1 MKKSLLLTFLF
12 IILSFA
18 SAIAKE
24 RKAVYIVVDGIPADY
39 IERVHPTVTFDIAAE
54 GSYGRAYTGG
64 DKNDYTLTPTVSAI
78 GYTNILTGTWMNKHN
93 VDGNSRL
100 KPNYNYW
107 TIFRVA
113 KEQKRRYTTALFS
126 SWVDNR
132 TVLIGAG
139 KPETGNLSIDYV
151 ADGYE
156 LDTINFAP
164 KKDELHIFDIDS
176 LVCRKAAECLRTNA
190 PHLSWVYLWYT
201 DSGFHIYGDSDFM
214 DHYVRRTDALLQQ
227 IWDAVKYRE
236 ANFDEEWMVIV
247 TTDHG
252 RTDSGHGHG
261 GQSERER
268 SVWISTNVS
277 QVNEHFTDGTL
288 SLVDIHPTICSWM
301 GWELDRDRR
310 FELDGVPFVG
320 KADIHSLSVN
330 VADNTATLRWKNLA
344 SKKVKATVYLATSDN
359 FAGGGKDKWIK
370 VATTSAHREQCTID
384 LSQYPTAQVYK
395 FVVSTPNTA
404 INRHYITKGR

>member
-1 MKKSLLLTFLF
+1 MKLNLLLTIAIF
-12 IILSFA
+12 ITSFA
-18 SAIAKE
+18 PSFARE
-24 RKAVYIVVDGIPADY
+24 RKVVYIVVDGIPADY
-39 IERVHPTVTFDIAAE
+39 IERIHPTVTFDIAAK
-54 GSYGRAYTGG
+54 GNYGRAYTGG
-64 DKNDYTLTPTVSAI
+64 NKNDYTLTPTVSAI

-93 VDGNSRL
+93 VDGNSGL

-113 KEQKRRYTTALFS
+113 KEQKRNYTTALFS

-151 ADGYE
+151 ADGYD
-156 LDTINFAP
+156 LDTINFAS
-164 KKDELHIFDIDS
+164 KKDALNIFDIDS
-176 LVCRKAAECLRTNA
+176 LVCRKAAECVRTNA
-190 PHLSWVYLWYT
+190 PDLSWVYLWYT
-201 DSGFHIYGDSDFM
+201 DAGFHLYGDSDFM

-252 RTDSGHGHG
+252 RTDNGYGHG
-261 GQSERER
+261 GQSDRER

-277 QVNEHFTDGTL
+277 HVNKHFTDGTL

-301 GWELDRDRR
+301 GWKLDRDHR

-320 KADIHSLSVN
+320 KADVHSLSVN
-330 VADNTATLRWKNLA
+330 VADNKATLQWKNLA
-344 SKKVKATVYLATSDN
+344 SKKVKATIYLAIGDN
-359 FAGGGKDKWIK
+359 FANGDKDKWIK
-370 VATTSAHREQCTID
+370 VATTSADSEQCIVD
-384 LSQYPTAQVYK
+384 LSTYPTAEVYK

-404 INRHYITKGR
+404 INRHYIPKDR